1 MCTSSCSPVRAAAD
15 GPLPVEHLQEGK
27 VPKCCPASGGGP
39 RMHENK
45 TENMPIKYIK
55 ISPLG
60 EIRIFVMQF
69 CLCLSSLSLSSL
81 CSYAAVCDFLV
92 NNNLLSVIRAHEAQD
107 AG

>member
-1 MCTSSCSPVRAAAD
+1 MD
-15 GPLPVEHLQEGK
+15 GLQEGK
-27 VPKCCPASGGGP
+27 VPKCCTASGKGP

-45 TENMPIKYIK
+45 TENMPINYIK
-55 ISPLG
+55 ISPLS
-60 EIRIFVMQF
+60 EIKIFVMQL
-69 CLCLSSLSLSSL
+69 CLCLWLSLPSPLSLSFSL